1 MKKILFLILLF
12 SIAITKGNAQT
23 TAANQGLKG
32 KVKSCKET
40 VYDETVLSAVKK
52 NTKRLSSFVSSF
64 DERGN
69 LIQKE
74 MYNGSDVLVFR
85 IEYEYRNGQLWKQT
99 ETYHELNTPVVITR
113 ELMSSTANQN
123 VWKQVRN
130 ASGDIHSDTLYQA
143 KTDRGRTLVMQDK
156 GGRIVNMEKY
166 NEDGLLDEYKLV
178 SDAHAK
184 YSSWFINTFDYRKLI
199 VETEFLK
206 PFSPVHEMQSK
217 MFYRYIMFDDQ
228 KNWVMRANMENG
240 SVINNITKRDIE
252 YYK

>member
-1 MKKILFLILLF
+1 MKKILLLILLMG
-12 SIAITKGNAQT
+12 IAITKGDAQT
-23 TAANQGLKG
+23 SAIKQGLKG

-52 NTKRLSSFVSSF
+52 NTKRLNSFVSNF

-69 LIQKE
+69 LTQKE

-85 IEYEYRNGQLWKQT
+85 IEYEYKGGQLQKLT

-113 ELMSSTANQN
+113 ELMSSTASQN

-130 ASGDIHSDTLYQA
+130 ASGDIRSDTLYQV
-143 KTDRGRTLVMQDK
+143 KSDGGRTLVIQDK
-156 GGRIVNMEKY
+156 DGRIINMEKY
-166 NEDGLLDEYKLV
+166 NEDGLLNEYKQV

-184 YSSWFINTFDYRKLI
+184 YSIWFINTFDYRKLI

-206 PFSPVHEMQSK
+206 PFSPVHEEQSK
-217 MFYRYIMFDDQ
+217 IFYRYFMFDDQ
-228 KNWVMRANMENG
+228 KNWVMRTNIENG
-240 SVINNITKRDIE
+240 SVINITKREIE